1 MTEST
6 SVPVRRSRHVLVFVA
21 FLLSFLGTLVPEAL
35 AQENNACSEETIA
48 WIARADAENPAAIRA
63 GQCSS
68 THVVLKLELPGT
80 NSFNVEIAQ
89 SGRNA
94 FRRIGRLGVS
104 PVLEVPDFSLLP
116 NAQREAFEALCTWL
130 SAHGDEIM
138 PSQAPKIPL
147 FRRRLKPLPET
158 ASVGNF
164 WPKGAWGALVLLLG
178 LITARAAQKGLRT
191 TQGRREWC
199 VLTILFVVALGL
211 RLGLG
216 PFAPHHVN
224 GQGPLWILMA
234 SADPTRLSGYGP
246 GYVEL
251 FSFICAMFPPHPDT
265 AIFVLNACFS
275 AIAAPL
281 VYVLARKLGLDARRA
296 LVAGAWTTVDAVALR
311 FGATEAYFP
320 AIITL
325 SLIAYGLFAS
335 AARRS
340 WTKERIEAIGLAF
353 VGALVCTQAA
363 RIHPIAWGPIAIAP
377 LFVAALPAGVKNAY
391 PRGEEWVRR
400 GTRILAVAML
410 VVGVL
415 LLTSGHL
422 LALVAGGVR
431 EHWDPQGGAVMA
443 TDWVRR
449 LVTYGLPVLIL
460 VVAAAK
466 PRGVIVPAIAAFL
479 ALVATRNAY
488 GQSPIWIASYD
499 RLWLAPML
507 LLLVALIPRAFARTH
522 RAWVWLGLT
531 TVCVF
536 VAGLPTVY
544 ERTTEQLEYA
554 FFRTA
559 FTALPEGCRVV
570 HVPRVGRRIVM
581 LPEYAMKTLS
591 DARLPVVA
599 VSSADDVRRLQLS
612 EPCLRYAR
620 TSICTSDEGRA
631 ACEAVEHD
639 LHLVPIVEADL
650 PAKPSHYTS
659 TYDRDVVKIG
669 LFEVRLP

>member
-1 MTEST
+1 MTDST
-6 SVPVRRSRHVLVFVA
+6 SEPFRRSRHLVVFLA
-21 FLLSFLGTLVPEAL
+21 FLPSFLGLPAPTAQ
-35 AQENNACSEETIA
+35 AQENNTCSEETIA
-48 WIARADAENPAAIRA
+48 WIVRADAENPASIRA

-80 NSFNVEIAQ
+80 NSFDVEIAHA
-89 SGRNA
+89 GRNA

-104 PVLEVPDFSLLP
+104 PVLEVPDFSQLP

-138 PSQAPKIPL
+138 PSHAPRISI

-158 ASVGNF
+158 ASLGNF
-164 WPKGAWGALVLLLG
+164 WPNGSWGALVLLLG
-178 LITARAAQKGLRT
+178 LIAARAAQKNLRT
-191 TQGRREWC
+191 EQGRREWF

-211 RLGLG
+211 RLWFG

-224 GQGPLWILMA
+224 GQGPLWIHVA
-234 SADPTRLSGYGP
+234 SADPTRLAGYGP

-251 FSFICAMFPPHPDT
+251 FSFLCAMFPRHPDT
-265 AIFVLNACFS
+265 TIFVLNACFS
-275 AIAAPL
+275 AIAAPI
-281 VYVLARKLGLDARRA
+281 VYALARKLGLDARRA
-296 LVAGAWTTVDAVALR
+296 LVAGALTTVDAVALR

-325 SLIAYGLFAS
+325 TLIAYVLFAS
-335 AARRS
+335 AAQRS
-340 WTKERIEAIGLAF
+340 WTKERSEAIGLAF

-363 RIHPIAWGPIAIAP
+363 HIHPIAWGPVAIAP
-377 LFVAALPAGVKNAY
+377 LFVAALPAGLKNAY

-400 GTRILAVAML
+400 GTRTLAVAML

-431 EHWDPQGGAVMA
+431 EHWDPQAGSVIVM
-443 TDWVRR
+443 DWAKR

-460 VVAAAK
+460 VMVLAK

-479 ALVATRNAY
+479 ALVATRDAY

-499 RLWLAPML
+499 RLWMAPVL
-507 LLLVALIPRAFARTH
+507 LLLVALIPQFFARTR
-522 RAWVWLGLT
+522 RAWVWLALT
-531 TVCVF
+531 TVGVF

-554 FFRTA
+554 FFRAA
-559 FTALPEGCRVV
+559 FTSLPEGCRVV
-570 HVPRVGRRIVM
+570 HLPRVGRRIVM
-581 LPEYAMKTLS
+581 LPEYAMKTLP

-599 VSSADDVRRLQLS
+599 VSSADDVRRLQRS

-620 TSICTSDEGRA
+620 TSICTSEEGRA
-631 ACEAVEHD
+631 ACDAVERD
-639 LHLVPIVEADL
+639 LHLVPSVEADL

-669 LFEVRLP
+669 LFEVRVP